1 VRHGSCVLIAD
12 PAIRSTSFSRVRPL
26 LLRSP
31 WFRRVFAAVL
41 GLLLGCLLVAV
52 WSWWQAR
59 SVGGLAE
66 ELRDAFARRDAAAIE
81 NLFCWE
87 GVDAATRSRLRLV
100 IQQEHELPVAS
111 VVVRPLLAFDRQSG
125 PGLRPNLPPSAVIEV
140 TFATADRLSAAYLAG
155 RDGFFRHRLVVM
167 LPAN

>member
-1 VRHGSCVLIAD
+1 M
-12 PAIRSTSFSRVRPL
+12 RPL

-31 WFRRVFAAVL
+31 WARRLFAAVL
-41 GLLLGCLLVAV
+41 GLLLGFLLVAV
-52 WSWWQAR
+52 WSWWR
-59 SVGGLAE
+59 THTVGVLAE
-66 ELRDAFARRDAAAIE
+66 DLRAAFARRDAAAIE

-111 VVVRPLLAFDRQSG
+111 VVVRPLLPFDRQPG
-125 PGLRPNLPPSAVIEV
+125 PGLRPNLTPDAVIEV
-140 TFATADRLSAAYLAG
+140 TFATADRLSAAYLVG

>member
-1 VRHGSCVLIAD
+1 MRL
-12 PAIRSTSFSRVRPL
+12 L

-31 WFRRVFAAVL
+31 WARRVLAALL
-41 GLLLGCLLVAV
+41 GLLLGFLLVAV
-52 WSWWQAR
+52 WTGWRAHTAG
-59 SVGGLAE
+59 VLAAD
-66 ELRDAFARRDAAAIE
+66 LRDAFARRDAAAIE

-111 VVVRPLLAFDRQSG
+111 VVVRPLNAFERQPG
-125 PGLRPNLPPSAVIEV
+125 PGLRPNLPPDAVIEV

-155 RDGFFRHRLVVM
+155 RDGLFRHRLVVM
-167 LPAN
+167 LPAK

>member
-1 VRHGSCVLIAD
+1 M
-12 PAIRSTSFSRVRPL
+12 RPL

-31 WFRRVFAAVL
+31 WFRRAFAAVL
-41 GLLLGCLLVAV
+41 GLSLGFLLLLV
-52 WSWWQAR
+52 WSWWQ
-59 SVGGLAE
+59 SHTVGVLAT
-66 ELRDAFARRDAAAIE
+66 ELREAFARRDAAAIE

-111 VVVRPLLAFDRQSG
+111 VVVRPLLAFDRQPG
-125 PGLRPNLPPSAVIEV
+125 PGLRPNLTPDAVIEV
-140 TFATADRLSAAYLAG
+140 TFATTDRLSAAYLVG
-155 RDGFFRHRLVVM
+155 RDGLFRHRLVVM

>member
-1 VRHGSCVLIAD
+1 M
-12 PAIRSTSFSRVRPL
+12 RPL

-31 WFRRVFAAVL
+31 WFRRVFAAAL
-41 GLLLGCLLVAV
+41 GLSLGFLLVAV
-52 WSWWQAR
+52 WSWWQTYT
-59 SVGGLAE
+59 VCVLAT
-66 ELRDAFARRDAAAIE
+66 ELREAFGRRDAAAIE

-111 VVVRPLLAFDRQSG
+111 VVVRPLSAFERQAG
-125 PGLRPNLPPSAVIEV
+125 PGLRPNLPPDVAIEV

-155 RDGFFRHRLVVM
+155 RDGLFRHRLVVM

>member
-1 VRHGSCVLIAD
+1 
-12 PAIRSTSFSRVRPL
+12 VRPL

-41 GLLLGCLLVAV
+41 GLLLGFLLVAV
-52 WSWWQAR
+52 WSWWQTR
-59 SVGGLAE
+59 TVGVLAE

-100 IQQEHELPVAS
+100 IQQEHELPVAT
-111 VVVRPLLAFDRQSG
+111 VVVRPLLPFDRQPG
-125 PGLRPNLPPSAVIEV
+125 PGLRPNLTPDAVIEV
-140 TFATADRLSAAYLAG
+140 TFATADRLSAAYLVG
-155 RDGFFRHRLVVM
+155 RDGLFRHRLVVM

>member
-1 VRHGSCVLIAD
+1 M
-12 PAIRSTSFSRVRPL
+12 RSL
-26 LLRSP
+26 LLRTP
-31 WFRRVFAAVL
+31 WFRRVFAAAL
-41 GLLLGCLLVAV
+41 GLTLGVLLVAV
-52 WSWWQAR
+52 WSWWQTHT
-59 SVGGLAE
+59 VGVLAE
-66 ELRDAFARRDAAAIE
+66 DLRSAFARRDAAAIE
-81 NLFCWE
+81 SLFCWE

-111 VVVRPLLAFDRQSG
+111 VVVRPLPAYDRQAG
-125 PGLRPNLPPSAVIEV
+125 PGLRPNLTPDAVIEV

>member
-1 VRHGSCVLIAD
+1 M
-12 PAIRSTSFSRVRPL
+12 RPL

-31 WFRRVFAAVL
+31 WSRRAFAAVS
-41 GLLLGCLLVAV
+41 GLLLGLLLVAV
-52 WSWWQAR
+52 WSWWR
-59 SVGGLAE
+59 THTVGVLAE
-66 ELRDAFARRDAAAIE
+66 DLRAAFARRDAAAIE
-81 NLFCWE
+81 SLFCWE
-87 GVDAATRSRLRLV
+87 GVDASTRARLRLV

-111 VVVRPLLAFDRQSG
+111 VVVRALPAYDRQPG
-125 PGLRPNLPPSAVIEV
+125 PGLRPNLTPDAVIEV

>member
-1 VRHGSCVLIAD
+1 M
-12 PAIRSTSFSRVRPL
+12 
-26 LLRSP
+26 
-31 WFRRVFAAVL
+31 L
-41 GLLLGCLLVAV
+41 GLALGFLLVAV

-59 SVGGLAE
+59 TVGVLAE

-81 NLFCWE
+81 RLFCWD
-87 GVDAATRSRLRLV
+87 GVDAATRARLRLV

-111 VVVRPLLAFDRQSG
+111 VVVRPLPAYDRQPG
-125 PGLRPNLPPSAVIEV
+125 PGLRPNLAPDAVIEV
-140 TFATADRLSAAYLAG
+140 TFATADRLSAAYLVG

>member
-1 VRHGSCVLIAD
+1 M
-12 PAIRSTSFSRVRPL
+12 RPL

-41 GLLLGCLLVAV
+41 GLSLGVLLLVV
-52 WSWWQAR
+52 WSGWQSHTVA
-59 SVGGLAE
+59 VLAT
-66 ELRDAFARRDAAAIE
+66 ELREAFARRDAAAIE

-125 PGLRPNLPPSAVIEV
+125 PGLRPNLTPDAVIEV
-140 TFATADRLSAAYLAG
+140 TFATTDRLSAAYLVG
-155 RDGFFRHRLVVM
+155 RDGLFRHRLVVM

>member
-1 VRHGSCVLIAD
+1 
-12 PAIRSTSFSRVRPL
+12 VRPL

-31 WFRRVFAAVL
+31 WFRRVFAAAL
-41 GLLLGCLLVAV
+41 GLLLGFLLVAV
-52 WSWWQAR
+52 WSWWQTR
-59 SVGGLAE
+59 TVGVLAE

-100 IQQEHELPVAS
+100 IQQEHELPIAS
-111 VVVRPLLAFDRQSG
+111 VVVRPLLPFDHQSG
-125 PGLRPNLPPSAVIEV
+125 PGLRPNLTPDAVIEV
-140 TFATADRLSAAYLAG
+140 TFATTDRLSAAYLVG
-155 RDGFFRHRLVVM
+155 RDGLFRHRLVVM

>member
-1 VRHGSCVLIAD
+1 
-12 PAIRSTSFSRVRPL
+12 VRPL

-41 GLLLGCLLVAV
+41 GLLLGFLLVAV
-52 WSWWQAR
+52 WSWWQTR
-59 SVGGLAE
+59 TVGVLAE
-66 ELRDAFARRDAAAIE
+66 ELRAAFARRDAAAIE
-81 NLFCWE
+81 DLFCWE

-111 VVVRPLLAFDRQSG
+111 VVVRPLLPFDRQPG
-125 PGLRPNLPPSAVIEV
+125 PGLRPNLTPDAVIEV
-140 TFATADRLSAAYLAG
+140 TFATADRLSAAYLVG
-155 RDGFFRHRLVVM
+155 RDGLFRHRLVVM

>member
-1 VRHGSCVLIAD
+1 M
-12 PAIRSTSFSRVRPL
+12 RPL

-41 GLLLGCLLVAV
+41 GLSLGFLLVV
-52 WSWWQAR
+52 FWSWWQ
-59 SVGGLAE
+59 SHTVGVLAT
-66 ELRDAFARRDAAAIE
+66 ELREAFARRDAAAIE

-100 IQQEHELPVAS
+100 IQQEYELPVAS
-111 VVVRPLLAFDRQSG
+111 VVVRPLLAFDRQPG
-125 PGLRPNLPPSAVIEV
+125 PGLRPNLTPDAVIEV
-140 TFATADRLSAAYLAG
+140 TFATTDRLCAAYLVG

>member
-1 VRHGSCVLIAD
+1 
-12 PAIRSTSFSRVRPL
+12 VRPL

-41 GLLLGCLLVAV
+41 GLLLGFLLVAV
-52 WSWWQAR
+52 WSWWQTR
-59 SVGGLAE
+59 TVGVLAE

-111 VVVRPLLAFDRQSG
+111 VVVRPLLPFDRQPG
-125 PGLRPNLPPSAVIEV
+125 PGLRPNLTPDAVIEV
-140 TFATADRLSAAYLAG
+140 TFATADRLSAAYLVG
-155 RDGFFRHRLVVM
+155 RDGFRHRLVVM

>member
-1 VRHGSCVLIAD
+1 M
-12 PAIRSTSFSRVRPL
+12 
-26 LLRSP
+26 
-31 WFRRVFAAVL
+31 
-41 GLLLGCLLVAV
+41 
-52 WSWWQAR
+52 
-59 SVGGLAE
+59 LAT
-66 ELRDAFARRDAAAIE
+66 ELREAFARRDAAAIE

-111 VVVRPLLAFDRQSG
+111 VVVRPLSAFERQAG
-125 PGLRPNLPPSAVIEV
+125 PGLRPNLPPDVAIEV

-155 RDGFFRHRLVVM
+155 RDGLFRHRLVVM

>member
-1 VRHGSCVLIAD
+1 M
-12 PAIRSTSFSRVRPL
+12 RPL

-31 WFRRVFAAVL
+31 WFRRVFAAAL
-41 GLLLGCLLVAV
+41 GLLLGFLLVAV
-52 WSWWQAR
+52 WSWWQTR
-59 SVGGLAE
+59 TVGVLAE

-111 VVVRPLLAFDRQSG
+111 VVVRPLLPFDRQPG
-125 PGLRPNLPPSAVIEV
+125 PGLRPNLTPDAVIEV
-140 TFATADRLSAAYLAG
+140 TFATADRLSAAYLVG
-155 RDGFFRHRLVVM
+155 RDGFRHRLVVM
-167 LPAN
+167 LPAK

>member
-1 VRHGSCVLIAD
+1 M
-12 PAIRSTSFSRVRPL
+12 RPL

-41 GLLLGCLLVAV
+41 GLSLGFLLVV
-52 WSWWQAR
+52 FWSWWQ
-59 SVGGLAE
+59 SHTVGVLATD
-66 ELRDAFARRDAAAIE
+66 LREAFARRDAAAIE

-111 VVVRPLLAFDRQSG
+111 VVVRPLLPFDRQPG
-125 PGLRPNLPPSAVIEV
+125 PGLRPNLTPDAVIEV
-140 TFATADRLSAAYLAG
+140 TFATADRLSAAYLVG
-155 RDGFFRHRLVVM
+155 RDGLFRHRLVVM

>member
-1 VRHGSCVLIAD
+1 M
-12 PAIRSTSFSRVRPL
+12 RPL

-41 GLLLGCLLVAV
+41 GLLLGFLLVAV
-52 WSWWQAR
+52 WSWWQTR
-59 SVGGLAE
+59 TVGVLAE

-111 VVVRPLLAFDRQSG
+111 VVVRPLLPFDRQPG
-125 PGLRPNLPPSAVIEV
+125 PGLRPNLTPDAVIEV
-140 TFATADRLSAAYLAG
+140 TFATADRLSAAYLVG
-155 RDGFFRHRLVVM
+155 RDGLFRHRLVVM

>member
-1 VRHGSCVLIAD
+1 M
-12 PAIRSTSFSRVRPL
+12 RPL

-41 GLLLGCLLVAV
+41 GLLLGFLLVAV
-52 WSWWQAR
+52 WSWWQTR
-59 SVGGLAE
+59 TVGVLAE
-66 ELRDAFARRDAAAIE
+66 ELRAAFARRDAAAIE
-81 NLFCWE
+81 GLFCWE

-111 VVVRPLLAFDRQSG
+111 VVVRPLLPFDRQPG
-125 PGLRPNLPPSAVIEV
+125 PGLRPNLTPDAVIEV
-140 TFATADRLSAAYLAG
+140 TFATADRLSAAYLVG
-155 RDGFFRHRLVVM
+155 RDGLFRHRLVVM

>member
-1 VRHGSCVLIAD
+1 
-12 PAIRSTSFSRVRPL
+12 VRPL

-31 WFRRVFAAVL
+31 WARRLFAAIL
-41 GLLLGCLLVAV
+41 GLLLGLLLVAV
-52 WSWWQAR
+52 WSWWR
-59 SVGGLAE
+59 THTVGVLAGD
-66 ELRDAFARRDAAAIE
+66 LRAAFARRDAAAIE

-111 VVVRPLLAFDRQSG
+111 VVVRSLLPFDRQPG
-125 PGLRPNLPPSAVIEV
+125 PGLRPNLTPDAVIEV
-140 TFATADRLSAAYLAG
+140 TFATADRLSAAYLVG